1 MVSSKGATLPA
12 SPNKTVLNAWSFC
25 FSYYFYIEVIIIKC
39 PYMCK
44 KTSVEQTS
52 YKYGD
57 DGQIVFSDF
66 RSILD
71 YELMTCLQENCGAFR
86 DGKSCYNARS

>member
-1 MVSSKGATLPA
+1 
-12 SPNKTVLNAWSFC
+12 
-25 FSYYFYIEVIIIKC
+25 
-39 PYMCK
+39 MCK

-71 YELMTCLQENCGAFR
+71 YELMTCLKENCGAFR
-86 DGKSCYNARS
+86 DGKCCYNARS

>member
-1 MVSSKGATLPA
+1 VRK
-12 SPNKTVLNAWSFC
+12 AWSYC
-25 FSYYFYIEVIIIKC
+25 FLLLYIEVIIIKC

-71 YELMTCLQENCGAFR
+71 YELMTCLKENCGAFR
-86 DGKSCYNARS
+86 DGKCCYNARS